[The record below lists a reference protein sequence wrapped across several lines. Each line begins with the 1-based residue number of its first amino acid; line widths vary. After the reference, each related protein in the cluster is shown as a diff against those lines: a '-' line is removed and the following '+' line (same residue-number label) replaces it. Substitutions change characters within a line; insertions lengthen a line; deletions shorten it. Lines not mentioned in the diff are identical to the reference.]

1 MPVGGQFEGKNMGC
15 AQLNG
20 ESICYLCK
28 GIIGGRHASPP
39 TREKE
44 GARIF
49 APNLL

>member
-20 ESICYLCK
+20 ESTCFFCK
-28 GIIGGRHASPP
+28 GIIGGGHGLPP
-39 TREKE
+39 KRANE

-49 APNLL
+49 APNSL